1 MTDAHS
7 NVLPTLF
14 LVFVA
19 AQIGS
24 LIARRL
30 HMPAVV
36 GEIMAGCC
44 VGPFALNLI
53 QVNESVTILSEL
65 GAILLLFS
73 VGLETRLMDL
83 KKVGK
88 VASYVGTAGVFVP
101 FLIGSFWASR
111 AGHET
116 PNALFIGAAFVA
128 TSAGITAQV
137 LRELGA
143 LNTVESHAILGAA
156 VIDDILAMLILGAVT
171 SLHVQGTVDLPGLV
185 FVIIQ
190 ALGFVVLIAFVGTH
204 LMRSVSSLL
213 DLPTR
218 YFSPVSLSLS
228 ACLALAVAANYIGL
242 AAIIGAFLAGM
253 VSAESSH
260 RPSLEQRIQ
269 PITSFLAP
277 YFFVLTGAH
286 VDLWQLRDPGVIVTV
301 LIVSLLAILSKVI
314 PCTWAASSLGRRSSL
329 IIGIGMVPRGEV
341 GIIVASLGL
350 QAGVFPQKI
359 YGVIILMSLIT
370 SIVAPPA
377 LKALFAGHETPLREP
392 SGEPCEY
399 QEAVGRPST
408 ELL

>member
-1 MTDAHS
+1 MIAPPP

-14 LVFVA
+14 IVFVA

-24 LIARRL
+24 LFARALRI
-30 HMPAVV
+30 PTVV
-36 GEIMAGCC
+36 GEIAAGCA
-44 VGPFALNLI
+44 VGPFALSLI
-53 QVNESVTILSEL
+53 EVNESVAILSEL

-73 VGLETRLMDL
+73 VGLETRLADL

-88 VASYVGTAGVFVP
+88 IAAYVGMAGVFVP
-101 FLIGSFWASR
+101 FVVGSFWASR

-143 LNTVESHAILGAA
+143 LNTMESHAILGAA
-156 VIDDILAMLILGAVT
+156 VIDDILAMLILGAVV
-171 SLHVQGTVDLPGLV
+171 SLHAQGSVDIAGLLV
-185 FVIIQ
+185 VILQ
-190 ALGFVVLIAFVGTH
+190 ALGFVILIAFVGTR
-204 LMRSVSSLL
+204 MMQSFSSFL

-218 YFSPVSLSLS
+218 YFSPVALSLS
-228 ACLALAVAANYIGL
+228 ACLALAMAAHHVGL

-253 VSAESSH
+253 VSAESKH
-260 RPSLEQRIQ
+260 RQGLEESIR

-286 VDLWQLRDPGVIVTV
+286 VDLSLLHDPGTIVTILV
-301 LIVSLLAILSKVI
+301 VSLLAILSKII
-314 PCTWAASSLGRRSSL
+314 PCSLAAMSLGRRSSL

-350 QAGVFPQKI
+350 QAGVFSQTV
-359 YGVIILMSLIT
+359 YGVIILMSLVT

-377 LKALFAGHETPLREP
+377 LKALFPPHPP
-392 SGEPCEY
+392 HP
-399 QEAVGRPST
+399 EAPV
-408 ELL
+408 